1 MDFPAIL
8 TILTI
13 LAVLAG
19 FILTRLRP
27 EVLLLSGLGFL
38 LLTGVMTP
46 AQGLAGFSS
55 EGMLTVAV
63 LFVVVAGIR
72 ETGGVHMIVRRF
84 LGRPKSMVGAQAR
97 VMLPVA
103 ASSAFLNN
111 TPIVAMLLPAI
122 LDWTKNTRM
131 SPSKF
136 LIPLSYAAILG
147 GMCTLIGT
155 STNLIVNG
163 LLLDSKPAGLESG
176 LGFFDITWVGIPCAL
191 AGILFML
198 ALGGWLLP
206 DRRPPI
212 DTTDDPREYTLEMMV
227 EEGGPLVGQ
236 SIEEAG
242 LRSLQGV
249 FVAEIERDGDVI
261 PAVAPTERL
270 RGNDR
275 LVFVGIVD
283 SVVDL
288 QRIRGLQPAPNQVF
302 KLNSPRNERSLI
314 EAVVSN
320 SSPMLGRTIREG
332 RFRNRYDAVIIA
344 VSRNG
349 ARLRRK
355 IGDII
360 LEPGDTLLLEA
371 TPDFIERQRN
381 SRDFYLVSRVE
392 GYTPPRHERGLVAI
406 GILLAMVL
414 GAAVFNVPMFHAA
427 VGAAALMII
436 TRCLNTEVAL
446 KSLDMSVLLSI
457 AAAIGLGNALR
468 VSGAAESLA
477 AHMVGFAGDNVFL
490 TLVAIYITTALFTEI
505 VTNNAAAVLMFPI
518 ALATSTSLGVPM
530 APYAIAIMI
539 ASSSSFATPIGYQTN
554 LMVYGPGGYRFT
566 DFLRAGLALD
576 IIVMIV
582 ALAVIPMVFPLTS
595 G

>member
-1 MDFPAIL
+1 
-8 TILTI
+8 
-13 LAVLAG
+13 
-19 FILTRLRP
+19 
-27 EVLLLSGLGFL
+27 
-38 LLTGVMTP
+38 
-46 AQGLAGFSS
+46 
-55 EGMLTVAV
+55 
-63 LFVVVAGIR
+63 
-72 ETGGVHMIVRRF
+72 
-84 LGRPKSMVGAQAR
+84 
-97 VMLPVA
+97 
-103 ASSAFLNN
+103 
-111 TPIVAMLLPAI
+111 
-122 LDWTKNTRM
+122 
-131 SPSKF
+131 
-136 LIPLSYAAILG
+136 
-147 GMCTLIGT
+147 
-155 STNLIVNG
+155 
-163 LLLDSKPAGLESG
+163 
-176 LGFFDITWVGIPCAL
+176 IPCAL

-320 SSPMLGRTIREG
+320 SSPMLGRTIRAG
-332 RFRNRYDAVIIA
+332 RFRNRYDAVISA

-477 AHMVGFAGDNVFL
+477 AHMVG
-490 TLVAIYITTALFTEI
+490 
-505 VTNNAAAVLMFPI
+505 
-518 ALATSTSLGVPM
+518 
-530 APYAIAIMI
+530 
-539 ASSSSFATPIGYQTN
+539 
-554 LMVYGPGGYRFT
+554 
-566 DFLRAGLALD
+566 
-576 IIVMIV
+576 
-582 ALAVIPMVFPLTS
+582 
-595 G
+595 